1 MNIKL
6 NNNTIE
12 INANLNVAFKLQE
25 RFQMPYMK
33 VIEHI
38 TTKEAKI
45 DEQIKFLFICYQ
57 NGGGTLSEQDFGEQ
71 LLNCNGISQINEY
84 LEQMILNLQYPGM
97 SEAEIEEEL
106 KKKIARIKRMSS
118 IGIQ

>member
-1 MNIKL
+1 MVISIAFLVFAVIGFYCTNQYK
-6 NNNTIE
+6 NRQ
-12 INANLNVAFKLQE
+12 NAIDKGEVVK
-25 RFQMPYMK
+25 M
-33 VIEHI
+33 
-38 TTKEAKI
+38 

-57 NGGGTLSEQDFGEQ
+57 NGGGTLSEQEFGEQ
-71 LLNCNGISQINEY
+71 LLSCNGISQINEY

-106 KKKIARIKRMSS
+106 KKKIARLKRMSS